1 MSLLRNRQ
9 YALLFS
15 GQLVSMLGNSL
26 FFLALPWY
34 VYLSTG
40 SKADLAIVG
49 FAQSLPGATAL
60 FAGVF
65 VDRWNKRKTLIGSDA
80 IRLVLA
86 LAVGIVALFG
96 WPFPWIVMLVLLLQF
111 AGVCFSPAEAVLI
124 PMVVGEEQVAAAMGL
139 NQSGSATAQLAGQVG
154 GGALL
159 TALGAPLLFL
169 LDGASFLVSV
179 LSLLFIRASEPP
191 RRQTSTSFFAEWK
204 EGLALVVRSKL
215 IILLTVAALVT
226 NFGTAAFDIALTA
239 WVRGPLH
246 GTAFW
251 LGIIGGAFFVGV
263 TGGGA
268 LLGMVTKRVS
278 LRVTLM
284 AGLLVAGACIGSIG
298 AFADE
303 YWTMGIL
310 LVCGVSIG
318 ILNGSLG
325 AMLVT
330 VIPQQMRG
338 RVFGLLGALSTIATP
353 LGMAV
358 FGGLMIYI
366 PLAALFA
373 VMGSLTLLSGLS
385 FLLPVKDDLANLRSV
400 GQDVSAP

>member
-1 MSLLRNRQ
+1 
-9 YALLFS
+9 
-15 GQLVSMLGNSL
+15 MLGNSL

>member
-1 MSLLRNRQ
+1 MALLRNRQ

-15 GQLVSMLGNSL
+15 GQLISMLGNSL
-26 FFLALPWY
+26 FLIALPWY

-49 FAQSLPGATAL
+49 FAQSLPGVSAL

-65 VDRWNKRKTLIGSDA
+65 VDRWNKRKTLLGSDA
-80 IRLVLA
+80 IRFVLA

-96 WPFPWIVMLVLLLQF
+96 WPFPWIVLLVLLLQF
-111 AGVCFSPAEAVLI
+111 AGVCFGPAEIALI
-124 PMVVGEEQVAAAMGL
+124 PMVVGEEQVPAAMGI

-159 TALGAPLLFL
+159 TVLGAPLLFF

-179 LSLLFIRASEPP
+179 VSLLFIRAAEPP
-191 RRQTSTSFFAEWK
+191 RRKTSTSFFAEWK

-215 IILLTVAALVT
+215 IVLVTAAALVT
-226 NFGTAAFDIALTA
+226 NFGLAAFDITLTA

-251 LGIIGGAFFVGV
+251 LGLVMGAFFVGV
-263 TGGGA
+263 IGGGA

-284 AGLLVAGACIGSIG
+284 AGLLVAGASIGSVG
-298 AFADE
+298 AFADT
-303 YWTMGIL
+303 YWTIGVL
-310 LVCGVSIG
+310 LVCGLSIG

-325 AMLVT
+325 AMAVA

-358 FGGLMIYI
+358 FGGLMVYI

-373 VMGSLTLLSGLS
+373 VMGSLSVLSGLS
-385 FLLPVKDDLANLRSV
+385 FLLPVKDDLANLRS
-400 GQDVSAP
+400 GEQNAPTP

>member
-15 GQLVSMLGNSL
+15 GQLISMLGNSL
-26 FFLALPWY
+26 FMLALPWY

-96 WPFPWIVMLVLLLQF
+96 WPFPLIVMLVLLLQF
-111 AGVCFSPAEAVLI
+111 AGVCFGPAEAVLI

-226 NFGTAAFDIALTA
+226 NFATAAFDIALTA

-263 TGGGA
+263 IGGGA

-284 AGLLVAGACIGSIG
+284 VGLVVAGVCIGSVG
-298 AFADE
+298 AFADA

-330 VIPQQMRG
+330 VIPQQVRG

-373 VMGSLTLLSGLS
+373 VMGSLSLLSGLS
-385 FLLPVKDDLANLRSV
+385 FLLPVKDDLANLSSM
-400 GQDVSAP
+400 GQDTSVS